1 MNQQKPPSNST
12 KKIDQSVSTITRKSQ
27 SASRKDS
34 SFQQAAVRQVLVGGQ
49 PGDGLWCYSQDQPQT
64 NLASIKDIDTQ
75 MNQKFK
81 QIESN
86 IESEIVETLR
96 QQCHQLGLDLE
107 NVNVQNQ
114 NLKIDIAQ
122 QNKYIDQQTKK
133 LETAMKEIENLRNV
147 KASLQ
152 SQCDTIKDLYNKTK
166 RDLAGVTQELE
177 QERKENEEMTQQMEK
192 LQGLYQEM
200 QKANK
205 AEVDNLRE
213 RVEELEEENEEF
225 KRKLQIKVEIDKRLD
240 QERTIQQNQ
249 QKLNLVSENERKLE
263 RMGKLLEENA
273 TLSEKL
279 GESETLR
286 RRFMEKNNQYEKE
299 IKIVNHQ
306 IYIVQLVES
315 KLEVEKQMV
324 ALKKRVNDLQ
334 VMKSTNQK
342 ILEDKINKLQE
353 QCTQQ
358 QKQIE
363 KMNQKSKRNQTQQIH
378 HQQNQEEETS
388 DYEDVESKPQLF
400 GA

>member
-1 MNQQKPPSNST
+1 MNQQKPPSTST
-12 KKIDQSVSTITRKSQ
+12 KKIDQSVSTITKKSQ

-49 PGDGLWCYSQDQPQT
+49 PGDGLWCYAQDQPSP
-64 NLASIKDIDTQ
+64 NLGSIKEINSQ

-96 QQCHQLGLDLE
+96 QQCHQLGLELE
-107 NVNVQNQ
+107 SVNVQNQ

-152 SQCDTIKDLYNKTK
+152 SQCETIKDLYNKTK
-166 RDLAGVTQELE
+166 RELGGITQDLE
-177 QERKENEEMTQQMEK
+177 QEKKENEEMSQQIAR

-205 AEVDNLRE
+205 AEVDNLKE

-225 KRKLQIKVEIDKRLD
+225 KRKFQMKGEIDKRLD
-240 QERTIQQNQ
+240 QERLIQQNQ
-249 QKLNLVSENERKLE
+249 QKVNQMSENERKLE
-263 RMGKLLEENA
+263 KMGKIIEENA

-279 GESETLR
+279 VESETLR

-299 IKIVNHQ
+299 IKI
-306 IYIVQLVES
+306 LLES
-315 KLEVEKQMV
+315 KLEVEKQMI

-342 ILEDKINKLQE
+342 IMEDKINKLQE
-353 QCTQQ
+353 KCTQQ
-358 QKQIE
+358 QQSIE
-363 KMNQKSKRNQTQQIH
+363 KLTQQLKRNQKQQIN
-378 HQQNQEEETS
+378 NQPSQEDETS
-388 DYEDVESKPQLF
+388 DYEDIESKPQLF

>member
-1 MNQQKPPSNST
+1 MNQQKPPSAST
-12 KKIDQSVSTITRKSQ
+12 KKVDQSVSTITKKSS
-27 SASRKDS
+27 SAQRKDS

-49 PGDGLWCYSQDQPQT
+49 PGDGLWCYAQDQPSP
-64 NLASIKDIDTQ
+64 NLGSIKEINTQ

-86 IESEIVETLR
+86 IESEIVESLR
-96 QQCHQLGLDLE
+96 QQCHQLGIELE
-107 NVNVQNQ
+107 SVNVQNQ
-114 NLKIDIAQ
+114 NLRIDIAS
-122 QNKYIDQQTKK
+122 QNNYIDQQNKK

-166 RDLAGVTQELE
+166 RELGGINQDLE
-177 QERKENEEMTQQMEK
+177 QEKIENQEMTQQIAK
-192 LQGLYQEM
+192 LQSLYQQM

-205 AEVDNLRE
+205 EEVDNLKQKL
-213 RVEELEEENEEF
+213 EELEEENEEY
-225 KRKLQIKVEIDKRLD
+225 KRKFQMKGEIDKRLD
-240 QERTIQQNQ
+240 QERIINQNQ
-249 QKLNLVSENERKLE
+249 QKQNQVSENERKLE
-263 RMGKLLEENA
+263 KMAKILEENA
-273 TLSEKL
+273 TLSERL
-279 GESETLR
+279 TESETLR
-286 RRFMEKNNQYEKE
+286 RRFMEKNNQFEKE
-299 IKIVNHQ
+299 IKI
-306 IYIVQLVES
+306 LVES

-353 QCTQQ
+353 QCTSQQ
-358 QKQIE
+358 QSIE
-363 KMNQKSKRNQTQQIH
+363 KLTQQLKRNQKQQINH
-378 HQQNQEEETS
+378 QEEETS

>member
-49 PGDGLWCYSQDQPQT
+49 PGDGLWCYAQDQPST
-64 NLASIKDIDTQ
+64 SLPSIKEIDSQ

-166 RDLAGVTQELE
+166 RDLAGVTQDLE
-177 QERKENEEMTQQMEK
+177 QERRENEEMTQQIAK

-205 AEVDNLRE
+205 AEVDNLKE

-225 KRKLQIKVEIDKRLD
+225 KRKLQIKGEIDKRLD

-249 QKLNLVSENERKLE
+249 QKLNQVSENERKLE

-273 TLSEKL
+273 TLSERL

-286 RRFMEKNNQYEKE
+286 RKFMEKNNQYEKE
-299 IKIVNHQ
+299 IKI
-306 IYIVQLVES
+306 LVES

-324 ALKKRVNDLQ
+324 ALKKRINDLQ

-353 QCTQQ
+353 QCAQQ

-363 KMNQKSKRNQTQQIH
+363 KLSQQSKRNQTQQIH
-378 HQQNQEEETS
+378 HQQNQEEEAS

>member
-1 MNQQKPPSNST
+1 MNQQKPPSAST
-12 KKIDQSVSTITRKSQ
+12 KKIDQSVSTITKKSQ

-49 PGDGLWCYSQDQPQT
+49 PGDGLWCYAQDQASP
-64 NLASIKDIDTQ
+64 NLGSIKEINSQ

-96 QQCHQLGLDLE
+96 QQCHQLGLELE
-107 NVNVQNQ
+107 SVNVQNQ

-152 SQCDTIKDLYNKTK
+152 SQCETIKDLYNKTK
-166 RDLAGVTQELE
+166 RELGGITQDLE
-177 QERKENEEMTQQMEK
+177 QEKKENEEMSQQIAK

-205 AEVDNLRE
+205 AEVDNLKE

-225 KRKLQIKVEIDKRLD
+225 KRKFQMKGEIDKRLD
-240 QERTIQQNQ
+240 QERLIQQNQ
-249 QKLNLVSENERKLE
+249 QKVNQMSENERKLE
-263 RMGKLLEENA
+263 KMGKIIEENA

-279 GESETLR
+279 VESETLR

-299 IKIVNHQ
+299 IKI
-306 IYIVQLVES
+306 LLES

-342 ILEDKINKLQE
+342 IMEDKINKLQE
-353 QCTQQ
+353 KCTQQ
-358 QKQIE
+358 QQSIE
-363 KMNQKSKRNQTQQIH
+363 KLTQQLKRNQKQQIN
-378 HQQNQEEETS
+378 NQPSQEDETS
-388 DYEDVESKPQLF
+388 DYEDIESKPQLF